1 MAEHLDNRVPIRAPT
16 LESSD
21 APRDEVGGRIVGLAA
36 TVRACDIQLPWSL
49 DGNHFVAGRGI
60 VKDRDRPRAPRAYHA
75 IPPLAGFRVSPQP
88 SRCAPSPL
96 GDPCPPGLPV
106 VSIPRQPAAS
116 RLDMPCVAPEV
127 RRRRVHP
134 GRDQRIPD
142 SRTPS
147 TEEALRV
154 GSTAHGMPA
163 PGDGTLP
170 SLSVDR
176 RDSPTVIAPDRHCR
190 VERPRAGPARRC
202 RRPSSERESPPSA
215 AASDSMVVAA
225 PTEFGRRRMVWPFP
239 LTIIRSNLDVW
250 DQTKRTMAMTPT
262 ISE

>member
-1 MAEHLDNRVPIRAPT
+1 MRHPIALVPRW
-16 LESSD
+16 ESLRRR
-21 APRDEVGGRIVGLAA
+21 PRDRERSGSASRTPRI
-36 TVRACDIQLPWSL
+36 
-49 DGNHFVAGRGI
+49 
-60 VKDRDRPRAPRAYHA
+60 PRCTTTR
-75 IPPLAGFRVSPQP
+75 RVSGVSAAQSLRPL
-88 SRCAPSPL
+88 PL

-106 VSIPRQPAAS
+106 VSIPRQPAAT

-190 VERPRAGPARRC
+190 VERPRAGPATRC
-202 RRPSSERESPPSA
+202 RRPS
-215 AASDSMVVAA
+215 A
-225 PTEFGRRRMVWPFP
+225 PTSTSGIRRSARW
-239 LTIIRSNLDVW
+239 R
-250 DQTKRTMAMTPT
+250 
-262 ISE
+262 